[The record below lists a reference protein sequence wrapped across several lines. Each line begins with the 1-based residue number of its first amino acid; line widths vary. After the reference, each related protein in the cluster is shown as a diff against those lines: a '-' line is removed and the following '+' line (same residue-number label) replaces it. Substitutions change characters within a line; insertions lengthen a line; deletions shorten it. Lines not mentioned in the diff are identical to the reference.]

1 MKRGYRTGWRTWKG
15 PEQGR
20 SAGRPPRACSKE
32 LLNLAVV
39 ASFRHALS
47 VASLPRLRFVRLV
60 GLPASRMSRATVSA
74 SSTLDSMSRL
84 SAPCARVSFEAA
96 KYCEVPAM
104 RPVAPRRSCTNFP
117 SAQELRRKQSSA
129 PRFGSFVG
137 ASQNC
142 HGCIEILLSKTF
154 RASWSIGLAAALL
167 AAVRQAPSP
176 GRKTSSVTGALLPT
190 CWTLRQAR
198 APSGTCGRCRI
209 SPPVSGG
216 NRAAGT
222 PGYDRPAEY
231 VAERLRPRA
240 PTPCGNVDTP
250 APPPAGSTPPTGND
264 TMNKERTTAASPTVP
279 LEKTPAAGLPTPPEG
294 RAFSKP
300 RGW

>member
-1 MKRGYRTGWRTWKG
+1 MTGLEACANASTPCALSSALLMDGCRGFGLKGGMNSPLNSPVKFFAVTVIAVARCPSPPPPRASRPTRTRMKRGYRTGWRTWKG

-39 ASFRHALS
+39 VSFRHALS

-117 SAQELRRKQSSA
+117 SAHGIAPEAIVCASLR
-129 PRFGSFVG
+129 
-137 ASQNC
+137 
-142 HGCIEILLSKTF
+142 
-154 RASWSIGLAAALL
+154 
-167 AAVRQAPSP
+167 
-176 GRKTSSVTGALLPT
+176 
-190 CWTLRQAR
+190 
-198 APSGTCGRCRI
+198 
-209 SPPVSGG
+209 
-216 NRAAGT
+216 
-222 PGYDRPAEY
+222 
-231 VAERLRPRA
+231 
-240 PTPCGNVDTP
+240 
-250 APPPAGSTPPTGND
+250 
-264 TMNKERTTAASPTVP
+264 
-279 LEKTPAAGLPTPPEG
+279 
-294 RAFSKP
+294 
-300 RGW
+300 

>member
-39 ASFRHALS
+39 VSFRHALS

-104 RPVAPRRSCTNFP
+104 RSVAPGGHALTFHRPT
-117 SAQELRRKQSSA
+117 ELRRKQSSA
-129 PRFGSFVG
+129 PRFGSFVR

-142 HGCIEILLSKTF
+142 HLPHTQMF
-154 RASWSIGLAAALL
+154 RDELRPHEHVGLLAARGTWLLAVVL
-167 AAVRQAPSP
+167 AAVR
-176 GRKTSSVTGALLPT
+176 R
-190 CWTLRQAR
+190 
-198 APSGTCGRCRI
+198 
-209 SPPVSGG
+209 
-216 NRAAGT
+216 
-222 PGYDRPAEY
+222 
-231 VAERLRPRA
+231 
-240 PTPCGNVDTP
+240 
-250 APPPAGSTPPTGND
+250 
-264 TMNKERTTAASPTVP
+264 MMTAH
-279 LEKTPAAGLPTPPEG
+279 
-294 RAFSKP
+294 
-300 RGW
+300 